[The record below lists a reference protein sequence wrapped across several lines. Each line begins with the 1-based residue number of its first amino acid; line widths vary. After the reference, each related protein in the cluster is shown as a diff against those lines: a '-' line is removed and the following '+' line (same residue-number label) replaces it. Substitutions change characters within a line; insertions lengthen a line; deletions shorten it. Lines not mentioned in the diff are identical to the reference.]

1 VTTEAPSR
9 LPWDGEKM
17 LIEFPTWRSMW
28 STTNDPIVGPSSGFP
43 AAPQMASY
51 RNSRFRA
58 LSFRR
63 RMAGVVDIPVIKTP
77 KHSESVS
84 HLTDFLRVSEKV
96 LLRPL
101 GVLSIGESHLD
112 G

>member
-1 VTTEAPSR
+1 
-9 LPWDGEKM
+9 
-17 LIEFPTWRSMW
+17 
-28 STTNDPIVGPSSGFP
+28 
-43 AAPQMASY
+43 
-51 RNSRFRA
+51 
-58 LSFRR
+58 
-63 RMAGVVDIPVIKTP
+63 MAGVVDIPVIKTP